1 MGAKS
6 NFARAAGFIGAL
18 LLLVA
23 FVRATGPV
31 SPAQDSERKSYEP
44 QVIAAATEPSEA
56 RDSNSS
62 AGASGS
68 PGRSV
73 AIDPVEHASRSRAGY
88 DNALEHYKALSRYPP
103 GTRRISA
110 DAFDL
115 LNPGAR
121 HERRMALPNGRD
133 NPDRDWEVL
142 LTADRYLVRGAEPV
156 IVSLEL
162 WKDGKQIQP
171 RSVYMTAEIQRAG
184 EGAGSIVE
192 LEINRAGGSV
202 SAEFLPND
210 YWSDRAGAVRVT
222 VNFDARELP
231 EQSGQLDFYFTGE
244 NRIPARF
251 TGAHRDRLDAGDL
264 VFDLGLS
271 VRRPGRYFIEG
282 NLYDS
287 SGEAFGWA
295 RYEGDIADG
304 VTSVPLRFA
313 GLLFHD
319 ADKAGLF
326 SLRQV
331 RGRRIQPRSIPAR
344 EDMADLDAEVKTAA
358 SYRLADFNGDENDS
372 PRRRRMIAMYE
383 DAMNRGVEL
392 TRPEYSDVQH

>member
-1 MGAKS
+1 M
-6 NFARAAGFIGAL
+6 
-18 LLLVA
+18 
-23 FVRATGPV
+23 
-31 SPAQDSERKSYEP
+31 
-44 QVIAAATEPSEA
+44 
-56 RDSNSS
+56 
-62 AGASGS
+62 
-68 PGRSV
+68 
-73 AIDPVEHASRSRAGY
+73 
-88 DNALEHYKALSRYPP
+88 
-103 GTRRISA
+103 
-110 DAFDL
+110 
-115 LNPGAR
+115 
-121 HERRMALPNGRD
+121 
-133 NPDRDWEVL
+133 
-142 LTADRYLVRGAEPV
+142 
-156 IVSLEL
+156 
-162 WKDGKQIQP
+162 
-171 RSVYMTAEIQRAG
+171 
-184 EGAGSIVE
+184 
-192 LEINRAGGSV
+192 
-202 SAEFLPND
+202 
-210 YWSDRAGAVRVT
+210 
-222 VNFDARELP
+222 
-231 EQSGQLDFYFTGE
+231 
-244 NRIPARF
+244 
-251 TGAHRDRLDAGDL
+251 
-264 VFDLGLS
+264 
-271 VRRPGRYFIEG
+271 RRPGRYFIEG

>member
-1 MGAKS
+1 M
-6 NFARAAGFIGAL
+6 IGAL
-18 LLLVA
+18 IILAALVRGTA
-23 FVRATGPV
+23 PLARVQDAVPTSNEASQINAVAARQPEAGDSE
-31 SPAQDSERKSYEP
+31 SPASVAPPAVRND
-44 QVIAAATEPSEA
+44 AAALVHQE
-56 RDSNSS
+56 
-62 AGASGS
+62 
-68 PGRSV
+68 
-73 AIDPVEHASRSRAGY
+73 SRSRPGY
-88 DNALEHYKALSRYPP
+88 ANALEHYKALSRYPR
-103 GTRRISA
+103 GTHRISS

-156 IVSLEL
+156 LVSLEL
-162 WKDGKQIQP
+162 WKNGKPVQP
-171 RSVYMTAEIQRAG
+171 RSVYMTAEIQG
-184 EGAGSIVE
+184 PDEGANSVVE
-192 LEINRAGGSV
+192 LQVERAGGSA

-210 YWSDRAGAVRVT
+210 YWSDRAGAVRIN
-222 VNFDARELP
+222 VNFAARELP

-251 TGAHRDRLDAGDL
+251 TGAHQDRLDSGDL

-271 VRRPGRYFIEG
+271 VRRPGRYLIEG

-287 SGEAFGWA
+287 SGDPFGSA
-295 RYEGDIADG
+295 RYEGEIAEG
-304 VTSVPLRFA
+304 TTSVPLRFA

-319 ADKAGLF
+319 AGKAGVF

-331 RGRRIQPRSIPAR
+331 RGRRVQPLSIPAR
-344 EDMADLDAEVKTAA
+344 EDMADLQAAVTTAA
-358 SYRLADFNGDENDS
+358 SYQLDDFNGDENDS

-383 DAMNRGVEL
+383 DAMNRGVQL
-392 TRPEYSDVQH
+392 TRPEYSDVQN